1 MRAVPGVLHAGVG
14 LHEAG
19 PEAVEPGA
27 MIQVFVLVESTLN
40 CSGQEDADACDP
52 VPIVDWLAPNPV
64 ELFVRLFIMVLGDVA
79 RVGEPLVGT
88 QPEGMAEVTSVINNR
103 LAALSPESAA

>member
-1 MRAVPGVLHAGVG
+1 MREVAGVLHAGKGVQ
-14 LHEAG
+14 EAG
-19 PEAVEPGA
+19 PEAAEPGA
-27 MIQVFVLVESTLN
+27 MSHVFVVAESTLN

-52 VPIVDWLAPNPV
+52 VPIIDWLAPNPLEV
-64 ELFVRLFIMVLGDVA
+64 LMRLFIMVLGDVA

-88 QPEGMAEVTSVINNR
+88 QPAGMAVVTWVIKYF